1 VVSKARHGLRR
12 LGSVEGFSVASNI
25 QHTAPEM
32 SEQPIYDFQ
41 DVMETVEQG
50 ISRFSPWDLA
60 DLWRRVD
67 DEVERRC
74 LRSHVAFQ

>member
-1 VVSKARHGLRR
+1 
-12 LGSVEGFSVASNI
+12 
-25 QHTAPEM
+25 M
-32 SEQPIYDFQ
+32 SEQRTHDFQ